1 MNYTRREFL
10 GSAFLSSG
18 AVLLTS
24 CSNSTILSPQ
34 VAPHQ
39 ARRDLPVD
47 RRYAHTPAPSGFFG
61 PDPHST
67 HPHLWR
73 LSGEGPLPPT
83 TQTIDHPGPIIIGGG
98 LSGLASAFFLR
109 DKNPIVLEASS
120 FFGGNSQGQEWNGI
134 PYSIGAAYFVT
145 PEEGS
150 TIHRLLF
157 DLKLLSEIRTPTS
170 HDEYAEGS
178 AIKHGLWLGGKA
190 TYGAERGKIS
200 RIYQYLKKLLQDNG
214 EFLYPDIPTED
225 KHLRSYINR
234 LDAESFQS
242 HLEKIAGGTIPY
254 PLNTA
259 IEQYCWSAFAASG
272 TEISAA
278 SGLNFL
284 TSELEDIAVLPG
296 GNSRVTERLCEE
308 LHNQLGSSSLRSG
321 EIVLNIAPT
330 ESGVE
335 VLSTDRTGNITLFR
349 APVAIVAAPKFV
361 AKRIVK
367 GGTVEQYNAMQG
379 LRYRAYLTANVVMKG
394 RPSFSF
400 YDLYLLQKKS
410 SKAPYP
416 PTTGLHE
423 LAATDAILANWI
435 VHHPSD
441 SVLTLYRA
449 LPYEGGRAT
458 LLANE
463 SFDGVK
469 KAFYNQITSELLPL
483 FKMREESIID
493 IRITR
498 WGHALPVAATGFIAS
513 GGPELVRAPIQ
524 NKIFFAQQDNWALP
538 AFEVAVTEAHNSAD
552 SIRKTLAL

>member
-1 MNYTRREFL
+1 MTHSRRHFL
-10 GSAFLSSG
+10 GSTLLSSG
-18 AVLLTS
+18 AILLTS
-24 CSNSTILSPQ
+24 CSRSSYLTPQ
-34 VAPHQ
+34 QTPIHTRQ
-39 ARRDLPVD
+39 DFPVD
-47 RRYAHTPAPSGFFG
+47 RRYTHSIAPSGYFG

-73 LSGEGPLPPT
+73 LSGEGTLPPA
-83 TQTIDHPGPIIIGGG
+83 TQTIDHSGPIIIGGG

-134 PYSIGAAYFVT
+134 PYSIGAAYFVQ

-178 AIKHGLWLGGKA
+178 IIKHGLWHGGKA
-190 TYGAERGKIS
+190 TYGAERGKIT
-200 RIYQYLKKLLQDNG
+200 RIYQYLKKLLQDEG

-225 KHLRSYINR
+225 NHLRNYINK
-234 LDAESFQS
+234 LDTESFQS
-242 HLEKIAGGTIPY
+242 HLERIAGGAIPY

-296 GNSRVTERLCEE
+296 GNSRVTEKLCEE
-308 LHNQLGSSSLRSG
+308 LHSQLGGSSLRSG
-321 EIVLNIAPT
+321 EIVLNVTPT
-330 ESGVE
+330 ERGVE
-335 VLSTDRTGNITLFR
+335 VLSTDRAGSVTLFR

-367 GGTVEQYNAMQG
+367 GGTVEQYKAMQG

-394 RPSFSF
+394 HPSFSF
-400 YDLYLLQKKS
+400 YDLYLLRKNS
-410 SKAPYP
+410 SKTPYS
-416 PTTGLHE
+416 PTASLQE

-449 LPYEGGRAT
+449 LPYDGGRVT
-458 LLANE
+458 VLANE
-463 SFDGVK
+463 SFEGVK

-483 FKMREESIID
+483 FKMREDSIVD

-538 AFEVAVTEAHNSAD
+538 AFEVALSEALNSAEK
-552 SIRKTLAL
+552 IRLVIK